1 MKLRL
6 SVPWFIVLPLALLAL
21 WHFAVTLRWVTEGV
35 IPSPEQVVRS
45 WHTWIFGSSKMML
58 SPYAG
63 TWLDNVTYSTRRV
76 LQGFGLAALVA
87 IPLGLM
93 IGWSRLAARLID
105 PTVQLLRPVPITA
118 WLPFAIAVFGIYD
131 ASALFLIGLGAFYPI
146 VVNTTHGVRDTN
158 LLLLRAARMLGAGPL
173 TVLAKVVFPSALPS
187 IFTGLRLGIGVAWT
201 AVIVAEMIAVKSGL
215 GYVLWDA
222 YYVGRMDICVATMF
236 SVGLARF
243 PVRSGNRLGRAPGA
257 ALAHARGARMIE
269 LDGVWKEF
277 AKGERRVLAL
287 EDISLKVAERE
298 FVAILGPSGCGK
310 STLLNM
316 VAGFDSP
323 SRGTVRVDGEEI
335 TEPSPRRGVVF
346 QEPAL
351 FPWFSVMENVLFG
364 PKTQRQPAADSRQRA
379 SQILEQ
385 VGLRGFESSYPAELS
400 GGMRQRVGIARVL
413 IMQPQVLLMDE
424 PFGSLDAQTRMLMQ
438 ELLLQVWERH
448 HQTVLFIT
456 HDIEE
461 ALLLADRVCVM
472 TARPGR
478 IKKSI
483 DVGIPRPRA
492 IEVTT
497 SPEFNALR
505 REVLGLIR
513 EESELAAMETAAR

>member
-1 MKLRL
+1 
-6 SVPWFIVLPLALLAL
+6 
-21 WHFAVTLRWVTEGV
+21 
-35 IPSPEQVVRS
+35 
-45 WHTWIFGSSKMML
+45 
-58 SPYAG
+58 
-63 TWLDNVTYSTRRV
+63 
-76 LQGFGLAALVA
+76 
-87 IPLGLM
+87 
-93 IGWSRLAARLID
+93 
-105 PTVQLLRPVPITA
+105 
-118 WLPFAIAVFGIYD
+118 
-131 ASALFLIGLGAFYPI
+131 
-146 VVNTTHGVRDTN
+146 
-158 LLLLRAARMLGAGPL
+158 
-173 TVLAKVVFPSALPS
+173 
-187 IFTGLRLGIGVAWT
+187 
-201 AVIVAEMIAVKSGL
+201 
-215 GYVLWDA
+215 
-222 YYVGRMDICVATMF
+222 
-236 SVGLARF
+236 
-243 PVRSGNRLGRAPGA
+243 
-257 ALAHARGARMIE
+257 MIE

-478 IKKSI
+478 IKKNI

>member
-1 MKLRL
+1 
-6 SVPWFIVLPLALLAL
+6 
-21 WHFAVTLRWVTEGV
+21 
-35 IPSPEQVVRS
+35 
-45 WHTWIFGSSKMML
+45 
-58 SPYAG
+58 
-63 TWLDNVTYSTRRV
+63 
-76 LQGFGLAALVA
+76 
-87 IPLGLM
+87 
-93 IGWSRLAARLID
+93 
-105 PTVQLLRPVPITA
+105 
-118 WLPFAIAVFGIYD
+118 
-131 ASALFLIGLGAFYPI
+131 
-146 VVNTTHGVRDTN
+146 
-158 LLLLRAARMLGAGPL
+158 
-173 TVLAKVVFPSALPS
+173 
-187 IFTGLRLGIGVAWT
+187 
-201 AVIVAEMIAVKSGL
+201 
-215 GYVLWDA
+215 
-222 YYVGRMDICVATMF
+222 
-236 SVGLARF
+236 
-243 PVRSGNRLGRAPGA
+243 
-257 ALAHARGARMIE
+257 MIE

-287 EDISLKVAERE
+287 EDINLNVAERE

-323 SRGTVRVDGEEI
+323 TRGTVHVGGEEI

-351 FPWFSVMENVLFG
+351 FPWFSVMENVVFG
-364 PKTQRQPAADSRQRA
+364 PKTQRQPAADYRSRA

-424 PFGSLDAQTRMLMQ
+424 PFGSLDAQTRMSMQ
-438 ELLLQVWERH
+438 ELLLQVWERRQ
-448 HQTVLFIT
+448 QTVLFIT

-483 DVGIPRPRA
+483 DVRISRPRA

-505 REVLGLIR
+505 REVLTLIR
-513 EESELAAMETAAR
+513 EESELAEMRSRNRPNSAS

>member
-1 MKLRL
+1 
-6 SVPWFIVLPLALLAL
+6 
-21 WHFAVTLRWVTEGV
+21 
-35 IPSPEQVVRS
+35 
-45 WHTWIFGSSKMML
+45 
-58 SPYAG
+58 
-63 TWLDNVTYSTRRV
+63 
-76 LQGFGLAALVA
+76 
-87 IPLGLM
+87 
-93 IGWSRLAARLID
+93 
-105 PTVQLLRPVPITA
+105 
-118 WLPFAIAVFGIYD
+118 
-131 ASALFLIGLGAFYPI
+131 
-146 VVNTTHGVRDTN
+146 
-158 LLLLRAARMLGAGPL
+158 
-173 TVLAKVVFPSALPS
+173 
-187 IFTGLRLGIGVAWT
+187 
-201 AVIVAEMIAVKSGL
+201 
-215 GYVLWDA
+215 
-222 YYVGRMDICVATMF
+222 
-236 SVGLARF
+236 
-243 PVRSGNRLGRAPGA
+243 
-257 ALAHARGARMIE
+257 MIE
-269 LDGVWKEF
+269 IEGVWKEF

-287 EDISLKVAERE
+287 EDITLSVAERE

-316 VAGFDSP
+316 VAGFDRP
-323 SRGTVRVDGEEI
+323 TRGVVKVDSVEI
-335 TEPSPRRGVVF
+335 VDPSPRRGVVF

-364 PKTQRQPAADSRQRA
+364 PKTQRQAAADYRRRA
-379 SQILEQ
+379 EQIIEQ
-385 VGLRGFESSYPAELS
+385 VGLRGFEASYPAELS

-505 REVLGLIR
+505 REVLALIR
-513 EESELAAMETAAR
+513 EESERAAMHAADR